1 MGVGVEKAAARS
13 GRKEVGMVAS
23 REPPTSSKSVQT
35 EGRSMSE
42 IWRPGPFRLK
52 PHGQQVS
59 GAEQVLGPVW
69 PSSVPTGG
77 LLLTCPLRGSNLQ
90 EEECS
95 PVMGLPKNEGAPG
108 SLPL

>member
-1 MGVGVEKAAARS
+1 
-13 GRKEVGMVAS
+13 MVVS
-23 REPPTSSKSVQT
+23 REPPTFSKSVQK

-59 GAEQVLGPVW
+59 AAEQVLAPVW

-77 LLLTCPLRGSNLQ
+77 LLLTCPLRGSDLQ
-90 EEECS
+90 EECS
-95 PVMGLPKNEGAPG
+95 PIMGLPQNEGSPG

>member
-1 MGVGVEKAAARS
+1 
-13 GRKEVGMVAS
+13 MVAS
-23 REPPTSSKSVQT
+23 REPPRFSKSVQT

-59 GAEQVLGPVW
+59 EAEQVRGPVW

-77 LLLTCPLRGSNLQ
+77 LLLTCPLRGSDLQ

-95 PVMGLPKNEGAPG
+95 PVMGPQNEGAPAPCLCDA
-108 SLPL
+108 SL

>member
-23 REPPTSSKSVQT
+23 REPPTFSKSVQT
-35 EGRSMSE
+35 EGQSMSE

-59 GAEQVLGPVW
+59 G
-69 PSSVPTGG
+69 
-77 LLLTCPLRGSNLQ
+77 
-90 EEECS
+90 
-95 PVMGLPKNEGAPG
+95 
-108 SLPL
+108 